1 MRQRTIRRAGA
12 FVALSG
18 LLLTL
23 GAAAAGA
30 ARAGEVCVQPAGAVV
45 ADRVATCP
53 GTLRIEKRAGSVEG
67 ELLPGA
73 AFAVD
78 CTSLDEAPAPVVTGL
93 YGDGVATTGVFTIV
107 GSAGSEC
114 VVTEVAAPEGYD
126 LAGDPARTLTIPEAG
141 GTTTEIFVNA
151 VTVEPTEEP
160 TEEPTSE
167 PTGDP
172 VVEPGDPDPTISP
185 TVLGVK
191 VVRPAPQLPSTGAS
205 TGLLAAA
212 LLGLVLV
219 CAGSGLVLHAHAAAR
234 RH

>member
-12 FVALSG
+12 FVALSAV
-18 LLLTL
+18 LLTL

-30 ARAGEVCVQPAGAVV
+30 ARADEVCVQPDAAVV
-45 ADRVATCP
+45 ADRVPICP

-73 AFAVD
+73 AFEVD

-93 YGDGVATTGVFTIV
+93 DGDGVATTGVFTIV
-107 GSAGSEC
+107 GPAGSEC
-114 VVTEVAAPEGYD
+114 IVTEVAAPEGYD
-126 LAGDPARTLTIPEAG
+126 LAGEPARTLTIPQAG
-141 GTTTEIFVNA
+141 GTTTEVFVNA
-151 VTVEPTEEP
+151 VTVEPTEQP
-160 TEEPTSE
+160 TEE

-191 VVRPAPQLPSTGAS
+191 VVRTVPQLPSTGPS
-205 TGLLAAA
+205 TGLLAAS

-219 CAGSGLVLHAHAAAR
+219 AAGSGLVLHAHAAAR